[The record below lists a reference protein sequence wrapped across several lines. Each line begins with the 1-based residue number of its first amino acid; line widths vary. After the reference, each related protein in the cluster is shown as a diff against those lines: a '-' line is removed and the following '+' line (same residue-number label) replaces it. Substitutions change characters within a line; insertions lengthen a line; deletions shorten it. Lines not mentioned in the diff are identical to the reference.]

1 MVVVMTEPG
10 GTDRR
15 FYDERMTTF
24 VERLTHVEGQLER
37 CDNKYVRVDSHEL
50 QVAGIERRFG
60 DIEKDLADLQG
71 ERTWLMR
78 LVLGAVMMAI
88 LGVVLVGPL
97 AS

>member
-1 MVVVMTEPG
+1 MEAEQN
-10 GTDRR
+10 RR
-15 FYDERMTTF
+15 FYDERMTLL
-24 VERLTHVEGQLER
+24 VERLTRLEGQYER
-37 CDNKYVRVDSHEL
+37 MDAKYVRTDAHVLLS
-50 QVAGIERRFG
+50 AANERRFM

>member
-1 MVVVMTEPG
+1 M
-10 GTDRR
+10 
-15 FYDERMTTF
+15 YDERMNLF
-24 VERLTHVEGQLER
+24 VERLTRVENTLDGL
-37 CDNKYVRVDSHEL
+37 DAKYVREDSHKL
-50 QVAGIERRFG
+50 LTTGLDRRFS

-78 LVLGAVMMAI
+78 LVLGAVLMAI

>member
-1 MVVVMTEPG
+1 MLFRSVSQSRYRG
-10 GTDRR
+10 L
-15 FYDERMTTF
+15 
-24 VERLTHVEGQLER
+24 VEAVDG
-37 CDNKYVRVDSHEL
+37 KYVRNDAHGLLST
-50 QVAGIERRFG
+50 ANERRFR

>member
-1 MVVVMTEPG
+1 MTEGQPE
-10 GTDRR
+10 RR
-15 FYDERMTTF
+15 LYDERMATF
-24 VERLTHVEGQLER
+24 IERLTRVEGQVDR
-37 CDNKYVRVDSHEL
+37 ADSKYVRVDAHEL
-50 QVAGIERRFG
+50 LSAGIERRFM

-78 LVLGAVMMAI
+78 LVLGAVLMAI

>member
-1 MVVVMTEPG
+1 MEAEQN
-10 GTDRR
+10 RR
-15 FYDERMTTF
+15 FYDERMTLL
-24 VERLTHVEGQLER
+24 VERLTRLEGQYEQM
-37 CDNKYVRVDSHEL
+37 DAKYVRTDTHDLVS
-50 QVAGIERRFG
+50 AANARRFM

>member
-1 MVVVMTEPG
+1 MTDESPE
-10 GTDRR
+10 RR
-15 FYDERMTTF
+15 WYDARLTSL
-24 VERLTHVEGQLER
+24 VERLTRVEAQVEAV
-37 CDNKYVRVDSHEL
+37 DAKYVRKDAHDLLS
-50 QVAGIERRFG
+50 AANERRFM
-60 DIEKDLADLQG
+60 DMEKDLADLQG

>member
-1 MVVVMTEPG
+1 MTEESPE
-10 GTDRR
+10 RR
-15 FYDERMTTF
+15 WYDAHMTSV
-24 VERLTHVEGQLER
+24 VERLTRIEGQMETI
-37 CDNKYVRVDSHEL
+37 DGKYVRNDAHDLLS
-50 QVAGIERRFG
+50 AANERRFM

>member
-1 MVVVMTEPG
+1 MTEGQPE
-10 GTDRR
+10 RR
-15 FYDERMTTF
+15 LYDERMATF
-24 VERLTHVEGQLER
+24 IERLTRVEGQVDR
-37 CDNKYVRVDSHEL
+37 ADSKYVRVDAHEL
-50 QVAGIERRFG
+50 LPAGIERRFM

-78 LVLGAVMMAI
+78 LVLGAVLMAI

>member
-1 MVVVMTEPG
+1 MTEGQPE
-10 GTDRR
+10 RR
-15 FYDERMTTF
+15 LYDERMATF
-24 VERLTHVEGQLER
+24 IERLTRVEGQLDR
-37 CDNKYVRVDSHEL
+37 VDTKYVRVDAHEL
-50 QVAGIERRFG
+50 LSAGIDRRFT

-78 LVLGAVMMAI
+78 LVLGAVLMAI